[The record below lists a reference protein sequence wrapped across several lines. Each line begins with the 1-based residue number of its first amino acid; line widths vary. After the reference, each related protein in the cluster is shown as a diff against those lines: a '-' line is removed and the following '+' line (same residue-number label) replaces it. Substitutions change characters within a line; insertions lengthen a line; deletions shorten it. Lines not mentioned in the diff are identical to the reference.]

1 MILKDGDGCPFFALF
16 EFLLASRSNFIS
28 LKMENVGR
36 VNETRERESKKFVGS
51 KGK

>member
-16 EFLLASRSNFIS
+16 ELLLASRSNFIS

-36 VNETRERESKKFVGS
+36 VNEMRKRKEEICGQ
-51 KGK
+51 